1 MDPLPASPDT
11 TGTSRRFPSFHQPT
25 PGRPECASAEQA
37 AASLCSTTDKGT
49 DETRQLGRG
58 NDFQFQPEFAAL
70 RRLHFHAAVRDRSSC
85 GRKKLHKCGKVSAS
99 LFRFHLIRVP
109 CAAAISH
116 PLPQTWDSQS
126 QCPRRGL
133 YPMASSQ
140 FYCRHPKGLGKWCSL
155 WVRAPKL
162 FGAAANLLHIVI
174 AVAWLLCHGLGS
186 PHPQLNRIRK
196 SHFPSRTLTG
206 SSPNEPATR
215 AFRLGRYLARE
226 RPSASLNQPGN

>member
-49 DETRQLGRG
+49 DETRQLCRG

-70 RRLHFHAAVRDRSSC
+70 RRLHFHAAVRDRSSG

-140 FYCRHPKGLGKWCSL
+140 FYCRSDSLTTDSLFTVTALRAVRRFFSKG
-155 WVRAPKL
+155 
-162 FGAAANLLHIVI
+162 
-174 AVAWLLCHGLGS
+174 
-186 PHPQLNRIRK
+186 
-196 SHFPSRTLTG
+196 
-206 SSPNEPATR
+206 
-215 AFRLGRYLARE
+215 
-226 RPSASLNQPGN
+226 